1 MEAHVLASSGSTFA
15 SARNEVVPDPQ
26 PPQRGSSWTIPVLLI
41 GAFIAWKVLV
51 TVVTDEDVVYLPRRR
66 NPRRR
71 KKW

>member
-1 MEAHVLASSGSTFA
+1 
-15 SARNEVVPDPQ
+15 VPDPQ